1 MEQKKVYVV
10 VAYSK
15 EENFFHIYT
24 KQSSVIETMRK
35 FRDEQRKRPSLE
47 GCQVVLL
54 EKSRALEYKKQFAEI
69 QKKLE
74 ARIEKK
80 YEHYNKEF
88 EKMYMAMPNPYMY
101 VKNTMPSAMANHK
114 VL

>member
-1 MEQKKVYVV
+1 MEKKKTYVV
-10 VAYSK
+10 VAYDK
-15 EENFFHIYT
+15 EKCVFHMYSY
-24 KQSSVIETMRK
+24 QSSVIESMRK
-35 FRDEQRKRPSLE
+35 FRDEVKKRPVNKD
-47 GCQVVLL
+47 CQVVLL
-54 EKSRALEYKKQFAEI
+54 EKSRALAYKAQLDEI
-69 QKKLE
+69 RKKLE

-88 EKMYMAMPNPYMY
+88 EKMYLAMPNPYMY